1 MDKPRLSNKAVPAF
15 WWHWCG
21 SAWNNRERFLMPLI
35 RLNPSS
41 ALRWCHFV
49 LFGLVLMPLITKAG
63 CDRPLFGNDRQ
74 VLQIGSIERQFRI
87 FYPTDYSANA
97 HNPLVILL
105 HGWGGNENS
114 FLNQDALRRT
124 ADARGVVLVAPRG
137 LGSGAPDF
145 ANNSWTFSG
154 SDTGVTEAGMP
165 ICDATLTPD
174 YRYPSCKASKIAVT
188 TCAWTHCQGQSHTDI
203 DFLVELLALLETQ
216 QCIDSDR
223 LYLMGGSNGGNF
235 VWDVARAPRLSNK
248 LAAVASW
255 IGLPHKSYLTPAT
268 AAALPPALLITGTKD
283 KTDPPGDWDDF
294 TVTTTS
300 NQTDRYFYES
310 ASATIRAWS
319 AASGCPVGAVAAP
332 VAAPSPFD
340 CRAYCPG
347 ARQDVP
353 ALDCRLEMG
362 HEYRED
368 DAWPLT
374 LDFFLSR
381 HRKRGAFAGT
391 DGDGDGVADSSD
403 AFPLDAT
410 ETMDSDD
417 DGVGNNSDLDD
428 DNDGF
433 TDEQELADGTDPLNR
448 FSCRSGCF
456 SFDVDESLQAQ
467 PLTDGLL
474 VIRHLFGFSGD
485 SLTSGAVSGEASRG
499 SSEAIASYLTD
510 ADSQLD
516 VDGDGESKP
525 LTDGLLLIRYLFGF
539 SGDSLISG
547 AIGSGAERDTAAE
560 VEAYIEERVPVQ

>member
-1 MDKPRLSNKAVPAF
+1 MR
-15 WWHWCG
+15 
-21 SAWNNRERFLMPLI
+21 LI
-35 RLNPSS
+35 RLNLPSV
-41 ALRWCHFV
+41 RQWWH
-49 LFGLVLMPLITKAG
+49 LVLVGFLLTPMITEAS

-74 VLQIGSIERQFRI
+74 VLQVGSIERQFRI
-87 FYPTDYSANA
+87 VYPADYSANA

-145 ANNSWTFSG
+145 GNNSWTFSG
-154 SDTGVTEAGMP
+154 SDTGVTATGMP
-165 ICDATLTPD
+165 ICDEALTPD

-223 LYLMGGSNGGNF
+223 LYLMGGSNGGNLI
-235 VWDVARAPRLSNK
+235 WDVARAPRLSNK

-283 KTDPPGDWDDF
+283 KIDPPGDWDDF

-319 AASGCPVGAVAAP
+319 AASGCPVGAVATP

-391 DGDGDGVADSSD
+391 DGDGVLDISDNCPSIANVDQQDTDADACDDDGDGVANSSD

-410 ETMDSDD
+410 EAMDSDN

-428 DNDGF
+428 DHDGF
-433 TDEQELADGTDPLNR
+433 TDEEELADGTDPLSQ
-448 FSCRSGCF
+448 FSCRTGCF
-456 SFDVDESLQAQ
+456 SFDVDESLQTQ

-485 SLTSGAVSGEASRG
+485 SLTSGAVSSDASRDA
-499 SSEAIASYLTD
+499 SETIANYLND
-510 ADSQLD
+510 ADTQLD
-516 VDGDGESKP
+516 IDGNGESKP

-539 SGDSLISG
+539 SGDSLVTG
-547 AIGSGAERDTAAE
+547 AIGSDATRDTAE
-560 VEAYIEERVPVQ
+560 TVEAYIKERVPAD

>member
-1 MDKPRLSNKAVPAF
+1 
-15 WWHWCG
+15 
-21 SAWNNRERFLMPLI
+21 MPLI
-35 RLNPSS
+35 PLNSPSV
-41 ALRWCHFV
+41 RQWCH
-49 LFGLVLMPLITKAG
+49 LVLVGFLLTPMITAAS
-63 CDRPLFGNDRQ
+63 CDRPFFAEDRQ
-74 VLQIGSIERQFRI
+74 VFQVGSIERQFRI
-87 FYPTDYSANA
+87 FYPADYLANA

-145 ANNSWTFSG
+145 ENNSWTFSG
-154 SDTGVTEAGMP
+154 SDTGVTATGMP
-165 ICDATLTPD
+165 ICDAALTPD

-433 TDEQELADGTDPLNR
+433 TDEQERADGTDPLNR

-456 SFDVDESLQAQ
+456 SFDVDENLEAQ

-485 SLTSGAVSGEASRG
+485 SLTSGAVSMVQAE
-499 SSEAIASYLTD
+499 T
-510 ADSQLD
+510 
-516 VDGDGESKP
+516 P
-525 LTDGLLLIRYLFGF
+525 LMPLRAT
-539 SGDSLISG
+539 
-547 AIGSGAERDTAAE
+547 
-560 VEAYIEERVPVQ
+560 